1 MKKSWLREM
10 REVPPFAPFSPA
22 APGTANTLQRI
33 DGKPLAYRIT
43 SLVGV
48 IIG

>member
-10 REVPPFAPFSPA
+10 REFPPFAPFSPA
-22 APGTANTLQRI
+22 VPGTANTLQRI

-43 SLVGV
+43 SLVAF
-48 IIG
+48 